1 MPGPEFAGR
10 VRRVRRDGPSGP
22 PLTSRPAPMVR
33 RKPAIP
39 PLIVGAAGDRAEV
52 EADRLAEEVIGRL
65 GRASEGR
72 GAVAPESTGSETV
85 TEFADAGPVRR
96 ANAATA
102 PRPSSGTAVIGAEGG
117 ALPDDLAVRVETAR
131 GAGSA
136 LPDHLRRRMEGAFGT
151 GLGAVRIHHDAESAR
166 LNRMVS
172 ARAFTTGRDIFF
184 GAGEY
189 QPDTDEGQRVIAHEL
204 AHTQQ
209 DGGVHRMIRRWD
221 ITAPTL
227 DWGRTRKVGTIDSGQ
242 AVWFFEDGGGDKLVV
257 KVENQRIGLAELSAA
272 MHESLSNAKSV
283 KHRKLGPGD
292 KQAVGAFLTDPQG
305 GALDRTSWT
314 GLGRAMRANDKYAK
328 GLRDELGD
336 QFDTMDD
343 FEVGHYIHSSQWK
356 PNSQLVAMTYAQGE
370 TAKTASKSPDRDPS
384 GMRGGRVEES
394 RLRGLMTNYRHVQ
407 ALGQLTAVDL
417 FMGNQ
422 DRVMQ
427 GNLGNWIYD
436 PMSEAMTV
444 IDHVDNAVG
453 GYFGKLSQSESDMR
467 FLLGPITK
475 EKIAGTAKA
484 ALDGITFG
492 VSHFAKDDEFGTWLD
507 SDGGYRRKV
516 AEEALERGLIEGR
529 KLLIK
534 TFTATR
540 FSGSKKARAIKKSI
554 KSSAREAQTI
564 DSPTDTGGDRDYYY
578 KVLKARAQYLS
589 KH

>member
-1 MPGPEFAGR
+1 
-10 VRRVRRDGPSGP
+10 VRRSRSTESEAAARPVAPVRR
-22 PLTSRPAPMVR
+22 RPA
-33 RKPAIP
+33 AA
-39 PLIVGAAGDRAEV
+39 PLIVGAAGDRAER
-52 EADRLAEEVIGRL
+52 EADRLAHEVIGRL
-65 GRASEGR
+65 GRSAGPDAA
-72 GAVAPESTGSETV
+72 GPDAGGPDAAGPDAAGPDATNPEAV
-85 TEFADAGPVRR
+85 TERPAAAPVRR
-96 ANAATA
+96 AASA
-102 PRPSSGTAVIGAEGG
+102 PAGPALVGAEGG
-117 ALPDDLAVRVETAR
+117 ALPDDVTARVESAR
-131 GAGSA
+131 GGGSA
-136 LPDHLRRRMEGAFGT
+136 LPGHLRRRMEGAFGT
-151 GLGAVRIHHDAESAR
+151 GLGNVRIHHDAESAQ

-184 GAGEY
+184 GSGEY
-189 QPDTDEGQRVIAHEL
+189 QPDTDEGQRVLAHEL
-204 AHTQQ
+204 AHTRA
-209 DGGVHRMIRRWD
+209 DGGVHRMIHRWD
-221 ITAPTL
+221 ITAPAI
-227 DWGRTRKVGTIDSGQ
+227 DWARTQKIGTIDSGQ

-257 KVENQRIGLAELSAA
+257 KSENQRIGLAELGAA

-305 GALDRTSWT
+305 GSLDRSSWS
-314 GLGRAMRANDKYAK
+314 GLGRAMRANGRYLK
-328 GLRDELGD
+328 GLREELGD
-336 QFDTMDD
+336 QLDTMDD
-343 FEVGHYIHSSQWK
+343 FEVGHYVHSSQWK

-370 TAKTASKSPDRDPS
+370 TAKTAAKNVDRDPS

-417 FMGNQ
+417 FLGNQ

-444 IDHVDNAVG
+444 IDHVDSGVSGN
-453 GYFGKLSQSESDMR
+453 FGRTSQGQDDLR
-467 FLLGPITK
+467 HLLGPLTK
-475 EKIAGTAKA
+475 EKIPATAKG

-492 VSHFAKDDEFGTWLD
+492 VSHFAKDDTFGAWLD
-507 SDGGYRRKV
+507 SDGGYRRKA

-554 KSSAREAQTI
+554 KSAAREAQTI
-564 DSPTDTGGDRDYYY
+564 DSPNDTGGDQDYYY
-578 KVLKARAQYLS
+578 KVLKARAQYLT